1 MKKSKSLRKGW
12 TEINSGN
19 YQNEFGQNPNADV
32 NADFENASDIDAI
45 DDIMEEA
52 E

>member
-1 MKKSKSLRKGW
+1 MNLDK
-12 TEINSGN
+12 I
-19 YQNEFGQNPNADV
+19 PNADV